1 MRVSRGS
8 GKIPGCEDNWAVGRE
23 RGIGGEGGGG
33 KKKKERKKEEKEK
46 KRERERE
53 RERGKV
59 DDLLDGRWI
68 GFGGWTWSWG
78 EEKE

>member
-8 GKIPGCEDNWAVGRE
+8 GKIPDCEDNWAVGRE

-33 KKKKERKKEEKEK
+33 KKKKERNKEEKEK

-53 RERGKV
+53 REEKLMIYWMGGGLV
-59 DDLLDGRWI
+59 LEDGR
-68 GFGGWTWSWG
+68 GVGGKRRSD
-78 EEKE
+78 